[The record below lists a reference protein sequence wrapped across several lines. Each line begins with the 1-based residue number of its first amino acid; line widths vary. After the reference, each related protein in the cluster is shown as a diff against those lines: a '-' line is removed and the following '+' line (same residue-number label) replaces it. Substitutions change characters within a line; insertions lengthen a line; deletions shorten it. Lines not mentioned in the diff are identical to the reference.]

1 MRLLFTSPSALGH
14 VNPIVPLAVAAMA
27 AGHDVRWATGADAC
41 AFLERFGIPTAKAGL
56 TTPDRIATYEHRYPE
71 SASIPGEARAE
82 FMFPRL
88 FGAVAAT
95 AMIDELLDVV
105 DDWPP
110 DLVVHGAA
118 EFAGLAVAIARGL
131 PHAVHSF
138 GDGVPPQRVQGA
150 IEQSAAV
157 WDRVGVDAPG
167 PFGGCFDDLYIDV
180 YPPSLH
186 PPGSLD
192 HVGRRVG
199 RRPVSGDAAPSDRL
213 SEPLGA
219 LVAGDRRLAY
229 LTFGTIF
236 NVHDTFARAVRGLA
250 SDDLDLSL
258 VVTVG
263 PEGDVDAFGP
273 LPDRVVVEQYVPQ
286 SLLLPHLDLV
296 ASHAGSGTALATLA
310 QGLPQLCLPQA
321 ADQFRNSA
329 AIVGAGAG
337 LSLLGPAATED
348 ATTAAA
354 ARLFDE
360 PEHRAG
366 AARVAE
372 EIASM
377 PEPAAVVDELE
388 RLAAG

>member
-1 MRLLFTSPSALGH
+1 MRLLITSPSALGH
-14 VNPIVPLAVAAMA
+14 VNPIVPLALAAIE

-41 AFLERFGIPTAKAGL
+41 AYLERFGIPTATAGL
-56 TTPDRIATYEHRYPE
+56 TTPDRIAIYERRYPE
-71 SASIPGEARAE
+71 SASIPGEERPE

-95 AMIDELLDVV
+95 AMIDELLAVV
-105 DDWPP
+105 EDWPP
-110 DLVVHGAA
+110 DLVVHDAA
-118 EFAGLAVAIARGL
+118 EFAGLAVAVAAGI

-138 GDGVPPQRVQGA
+138 GDAVPPRRVQAA
-150 IEQSAAV
+150 IEQAAAV
-157 WDRVGVDAPG
+157 WDRVGVTPA
-167 PFGGCFDDLYIDV
+167 PFGGCFDHLYIDV

-199 RRPVSGDAAPSDRL
+199 RRPVSGDAAPSDALTERVA
-213 SEPLGA
+213 A
-219 LVAGDRRLAY
+219 LVADDRRLAY

-236 NVHDTFARAVRGLA
+236 NVNDTFARAVRGLA
-250 SDDLDLSL
+250 AEELDLSV

-263 PEGDVDAFGP
+263 PNGDVDAFGS

-310 QGLPQLCLPQA
+310 QGVPQLCLPQA

-329 AIVGAGAG
+329 AIVAAGAG
-337 LSLLGPAATED
+337 LSLLGSAATED
-348 ATTAAA
+348 AITAAV
-354 ARLFDE
+354 ARLLTE

-366 AARVAE
+366 AQRMAA
-372 EIASM
+372 EIAAM

-388 RLAAG
+388 ALVAD